1 MTRSRGIYVLIAAAL
16 STQTAAAQLARRQ
29 ARVDITTPKAPES
42 VVVDGHRVLVYE
54 LHVTN
59 LGRGPLGFREID
71 VFADGVPGDPLATFR
86 DSALA
91 SMLQPGIVLNPFG
104 RIVAYV
110 WVALG
115 PRQAAP
121 THLRHRLVFDILDTA
136 DARRDGGTQSAI
148 DSIVVPV
155 TRVAPLVLRA
165 PLDSGEWLAGSSPS
179 NTSDHRRS
187 LNALNGHGYIA
198 QRFAIDWVRIGPNGN
213 TYHDDEH
220 KNEDY
225 WSFGQPVRSVAA
237 GDVVAVLD
245 SIPDNTPHAP
255 LPAFTPRT
263 LAGNFVTVRIGP
275 DQYATYAHLAHG
287 TMRVH
292 VHQHV
297 GRGEVV
303 GLLGN
308 SGQATGP
315 HLHFQ
320 ITDGPSVLASEG
332 IPYVLDRYTFL
343 GYASDFEPDKHPS
356 IPRRAELP
364 GNDAV
369 VRLP

>member
-1 MTRSRGIYVLIAAAL
+1 MTPWRCLSVLIAATL
-16 STQTAAAQLARRQ
+16 SAHAAMAQLARRQ
-29 ARVDITTPKAPES
+29 ARVEITTPKPPQ
-42 VVVDGHRVLVYE
+42 VVIVDGHRVLVYE

-59 LGRGPLGFREID
+59 FGRGPLGFREID
-71 VFADGVPGDPLATFR
+71 VFADKDQVAAFR
-86 DSALA
+86 DSALTQ
-91 SMLQPGIVLNPFG
+91 MLQPGTVLNPFSLT
-104 RIVAYV
+104 VAYV
-110 WVALG
+110 WIALD
-115 PRQAAP
+115 PPKVVPAR
-121 THLRHRLVFDILDTA
+121 LRHRLVFDVLDTA
-136 DARRDGGTQSAI
+136 DQRRDGGTQSAI

-155 TRVAPLVLRA
+155 THVASLLVRA
-165 PLDSGEWLAGSSPS
+165 PLDSGQWLAGSSPS

-187 LNALNGHGYIA
+187 LNAIDGHGYVA
-198 QRFAIDWVRIGPNGN
+198 RRFAIDWVRIGPNGN

-220 KNEDY
+220 RNENF
-225 WSFGQPVRSVAA
+225 WGFGQPVRSVAA
-237 GDVVAVLD
+237 GEVVAVLD

-255 LPAFTPRT
+255 LPGFAPRT

-275 DQYATYAHLAHG
+275 GQYATYAHLARG
-287 TMRVH
+287 SVRVH
-292 VHQHV
+292 VRQHI
-297 GRGEVV
+297 GRGELV

-343 GYASDFEPDKHPS
+343 GYAKDLDPDKHPS

-369 VRLP
+369 VGLP

>member
-1 MTRSRGIYVLIAAAL
+1 MTPWRGLSVLIAATL
-16 STQTAAAQLARRQ
+16 SAHAAMAQLARRQ
-29 ARVDITTPKAPES
+29 ARVEITTPKPPQA
-42 VVVDGHRVLVYE
+42 VMVDGHRVLVYE

-59 LGRGPLGFREID
+59 FGRGPLGFREID
-71 VFADGVPGDPLATFR
+71 VFADQDQVAAFR
-86 DSALA
+86 DSALT
-91 SMLQPGIVLNPFG
+91 SMLQPGTVVSPFG
-104 RIVAYV
+104 RTVAYV
-110 WVALG
+110 WVSLDPQQAL
-115 PRQAAP
+115 P
-121 THLRHRLVFDILDTA
+121 TRLRHRLVFDILDTA
-136 DARRDGGTQSAI
+136 DQRRDGGTQSAI

-155 TRVAPLVLRA
+155 TRVAPLVVRA

-187 LNALNGHGYIA
+187 LNAIDGHGYLS

-220 KNEDY
+220 KNENY
-225 WSFGQPVRSVAA
+225 WGFGQPVRSVAV
-237 GDVVAVLD
+237 GEVVAVLD

-255 LPAFTPRT
+255 LPGFTPRT

-275 DQYATYAHLAHG
+275 GQYATYAHLARG
-287 TMRVH
+287 SVRVH
-292 VHQHV
+292 VHQHI
-297 GRGEVV
+297 GRAEVV

-320 ITDGPSVLASEG
+320 ISDGPSFLASEG
-332 IPYVLDRYTFL
+332 IPYVLNRYTFL
-343 GYASDFEPDKHPS
+343 GYAQDFEPGKHPS
-356 IPRRAELP
+356 IPRRAEMP

-369 VRLP
+369 VGLP